1 MAAGAT
7 YEKIATTTLGS
18 TASDITFSSISG
30 TYTDVILL
38 LSHSSSSTT
47 GLVYLELNSD
57 SANNE
62 YSNTR
67 MIADSGGA
75 SSDRSNGANNV
86 NQRFISWART
96 ERATTLVNFNNYS
109 NTTTTK
115 QLLIRNSNASGQVSL
130 AAVLWRNNSAITQIK
145 IINQSTTFAV
155 GTMATLYGI
164 KAA

>member
-1 MAAGAT
+1 MTAT

-30 TYTDVILL
+30 SYTDIV
-38 LSHSSSSTT
+38 LSLNHSSSSTT

-57 SANNE
+57 SNSNE

-67 MIADSGGA
+67 MIADSGGV
-75 SSDRSNGANNV
+75 STSRSNGASNV

-96 ERATTLVNFNNYS
+96 EWTTTLVNFNNYS
-109 NTTTTK
+109 STAIAK
-115 QLLIRNSNASGQVSL
+115 SPLVRNSNASGQVST
-130 AAVLWRNNSAITQIK
+130 AVIYWRNNSAITQIK

-164 KAA
+164 KAE